1 MSGVRAGCQ
10 TAHMANSSRTGPSTD
25 TGWATFAGVLF
36 TLAGIF
42 HLLWGFAALA
52 HDDNFVADELL
63 FGGLT
68 LWGILYLVLG
78 AAQLGAAYLIGRARR
93 SGQLLGM
100 LLAGLSATNAMF
112 TFGAYPIWAAV
123 ILALDL
129 LVLYG
134 LAVHG
139 DDYA

>member
-1 MSGVRAGCQ
+1 
-10 TAHMANSSRTGPSTD
+10 MANPPRNRPATD

-36 TLAGIF
+36 TLTGIF

-52 HDDNFVADELL
+52 DDDNFIANGLL

-68 LWGILYLVLG
+68 LWGIIYVLLG
-78 AAQLGAAYLIGRARR
+78 ATQLGAAYLIGRGRR
-93 SGQLLGM
+93 SGQLLGIV
-100 LLAGLSATNAMF
+100 LACLSATNAMF

-123 ILALDL
+123 ILTLDV

>member
-1 MSGVRAGCQ
+1 
-10 TAHMANSSRTGPSTD
+10 MANSSHRGPTTD

-52 HDDNFVADELL
+52 NDDNFVSDELL
-63 FGGLT
+63 FGDLT
-68 LWGILYLVLG
+68 LWGIFYLVLG
-78 AAQLGAAYLIGRARR
+78 AAQLGAAYLIGRGRR
-93 SGQLLGM
+93 SGQLLG
-100 LLAGLSATNAMF
+100 LVLACLSATNAMF
-112 TFGAYPIWAAV
+112 TFGAYPIWGGA
-123 ILALDL
+123 ILALDV
-129 LVLYG
+129 LVIYG